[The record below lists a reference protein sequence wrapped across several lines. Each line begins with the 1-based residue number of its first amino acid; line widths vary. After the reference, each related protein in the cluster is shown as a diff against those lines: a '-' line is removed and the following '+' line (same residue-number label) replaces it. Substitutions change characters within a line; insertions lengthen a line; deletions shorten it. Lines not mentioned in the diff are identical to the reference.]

1 VTRPPFKVR
10 ICRVAGPFAPCP
22 RPKQTSPML
31 LCRSMRSRGCCGEVV
46 TGDENKGALNREVQ
60 GKDQECNTDDP
71 KRYDLAV
78 SARAR

>member
-1 VTRPPFKVR
+1 
-10 ICRVAGPFAPCP
+10 
-22 RPKQTSPML
+22 M
-31 LCRSMRSRGCCGEVV
+31 V